1 MQLDELD
8 HYELLVLIGQHS
20 DDLIFAVSESELA
33 PVELGVE
40 CARIVR
46 RLEQVV
52 TEYQRKVSSGSSIT
66 KLRPRL
72 VKHPNP

>member
-1 MQLDELD
+1 MD
-8 HYELLVLIGQHS
+8 YELLVLLGQHS
-20 DDLIFAVSESELA
+20 DDLIFTVSESELD

-46 RLEQVV
+46 RLERVV
-52 TEYQRKVSSGSSIT
+52 AAYQSKVSTGSSIT

-72 VKHPNP
+72 VKPPTS

>member
-8 HYELLVLIGQHS
+8 EYELLVLVGQHS
-20 DDLIFAVSESELA
+20 DDLIFAVTESELK
-33 PVELGVE
+33 PVESGSE

-46 RLEQVV
+46 RLESVV
-52 TEYQRKVSSGSSIT
+52 TEYQKKVSSGSKVT

-72 VKHPNP
+72 VKPPIS